1 MRCIK
6 SFFLCST
13 LLLALSAC
21 SDAMYFESDAYYFD
35 LGIAV
40 QRNDSLCFLM
50 DDSSWIRP
58 DNHKELKEVV
68 ENGKRYKLHYRYLQ
82 HNKDAKKSNHYRA
95 EVLDLMEVPVYPI
108 ELFVNAENSGQN
120 YQNIDIDRLWL
131 AGGFLN
137 ISYNCLV
144 NEEHDLHHTQMIR
157 HNLTDTCIHLKLY
170 HFQYEDNQEEE
181 PLTKASFCMSFPL
194 VMIPDYYF
202 LQASIKLSIYE
213 NNQWVN
219 YSLKPYRE

>member
-1 MRCIK
+1 M
-6 SFFLCST
+6 T

-35 LGIAV
+35 LGVAI

-120 YQNIDIDRLWL
+120 YQSIDIDRLWL

-137 ISYNCLV
+137 ISYSCMV
-144 NEEHDLHHTQMIR
+144 NDKGDMHHTQMIR
-157 HNLTDTCIHLKLY
+157 HSLSDSSVQLKLY
-170 HFQYEDNQEEE
+170 HFQYEDQDEEN
-181 PLTKASFCMSFPL
+181 LRLGNFCLSFPML
-194 VMIPDYYF
+194 QIPDYRSK
-202 LQASIKLSIYE
+202 QAIKVSLYE
-213 NNQWVN
+213 NEKWVN
-219 YSLKPYRE
+219 YSLATN